1 MEMTIRQDLNYTL
14 SEIEKETSDDIALRR
29 EKFDK
34 AQQAIQEKE
43 SQHKA
48 PTKGELKALE
58 TSRNALDKLVA
69 DRDAKIRAAEEKAHK
84 QQQAIADVVDELDE
98 MFDNPELRKRYFAV
112 VDMEEIEENE
122 FNLNIPRYVDTF
134 EPEEQIDLQ
143 EAIRDFRNAMQ
154 KETETMQALNEL
166 LNTLSRND

>member
-1 MEMTIRQDLNYTL
+1 M
-14 SEIEKETSDDIALRR
+14 
-29 EKFDK
+29 
-34 AQQAIQEKE
+34 
-43 SQHKA
+43 
-48 PTKGELKALE
+48 
-58 TSRNALDKLVA
+58 DKLVA

-134 EPEEQIDLQ
+134 EPEKQIDLQ